1 MNEARCGSGTQLVV
15 AAYAIGFVPALLLS
29 DGRDYYGGRFEWGI
43 YWLFA
48 LIVPTILAAFILLIS
63 WVVSPPR
70 SRRHCR

>member
-1 MNEARCGSGTQLVV
+1 MRLRYQLVV
-15 AAYAIGFVPALLLS
+15 VVYAVGSVAALLLS
-29 DGRDYYGGRFEWGI
+29 DSRDYYAGRFEWGI

-70 SRRHCR
+70 SRRHRR